1 MIENLQSI
9 WISRGGTEE
18 ERKANLNEIT
28 NRQKLIENDP
38 RWPQICIYPE
48 GTQTNGAFLLSFK
61 KGAFVG
67 LNTV

>member
-18 ERKANLNEIT
+18 ERKANLNEIIS
-28 NRQKLIENDP
+28 RQKLIENDP

-48 GTQTNGAFLLSFK
+48 GT
-61 KGAFVG
+61 
-67 LNTV
+67 